1 MRKLLSLLLLLTPL
15 AFGDDA
21 DVLYRTVDGVELRL
35 DIALPEGAGPFPAII
50 CLHGGGW
57 SMGSKSSFRKIIKE
71 FAASGYVAATI
82 QYRLTPR
89 FPYPAQLDD
98 TLEAIRFLRTNA
110 DRWKIDR
117 NRVVVLGTSAGAH
130 LALLAGFA
138 AAGTKDQVQAIIDIS
153 APTDLRDWKMQE
165 DADRNLRTTT
175 GKSGDMLVTELLGT
189 ADRNPQ
195 KVQDASPLL
204 QVRRGVP
211 PVLIFQW
218 KDDRAV
224 PAVQAERLAGALETA
239 GVRFEM
245 VWFKGR
251 GHALMGAG
259 VETIVPRTVAF
270 LQKVLGTP

>member
-1 MRKLLSLLLLLTPL
+1 MRKLLSLLLLLTSL

-21 DVLYRTVDGVELRL
+21 DILYRTVDGAELRL
-35 DIALPEGAGPFPAII
+35 DIAVPEGPGPFPAII

-57 SMGSKSSFRKIIKE
+57 SMGSKGSFRKVIKE
-71 FAASGYVAATI
+71 FAAKGYVAATI

-110 DRWKIDR
+110 DRWKIDASR
-117 NRVVVLGTSAGAH
+117 LVLLGASAGAH

-153 APTDLRDWKMQE
+153 APTDLRDWKMQP
-165 DADRNLRTTT
+165 DADRTLRNTT
-175 GKSGDMLVTELLGT
+175 GKSSEMLVSELLGA
-189 ADRNPQ
+189 ADRDPA
-195 KVQDASPLL
+195 KVHAASPLL
-204 QVRRGVP
+204 QVRRGIS

-224 PAVQAERLAGALETA
+224 PAVQAERLARALEAA
-239 GVRFEM
+239 GVRSQM
-245 VWFKGR
+245 VWFEGR
-251 GHALMGAG
+251 GHALMGNG
-259 VETIVPRTVAF
+259 VETIVPRTVTF
-270 LQKVLGTP
+270 LQTVLPR